1 MLLSTHNNKSR
12 RFQHKMSREISR
24 RQFLKESAVV
34 SLSVVA
40 TGLLGGCGVSADAA
54 VSTTAAA
61 STSAA
66 ATTTAAA
73 ATTAAAIAATTA
85 AAAESTAAVD
95 NTPAATMGQIAD
107 LLVEKQGW
115 SDVAPAEDPYGL
127 TASDSSD
134 NILRLLAKGA
144 LTGEEKLDVD
154 SPMSREAFFVMA
166 AKILGLPGKKGTSIY
181 HFKDVDE
188 ISEDLLP
195 ILNQIY
201 VRGIL
206 TGNTE
211 ENMFYPKKDL
221 TVAALEEAVDRA
233 YNRKMAPAGCTLTP
247 LSAPYLTKN
256 FNRFGKMDPSLEM
269 HANKNLIREEPF
281 NIVDNI
287 YFVGN
292 TWTASYLI
300 DTDDG
305 LILIDGSCH
314 DFFELLIESIYK
326 LGFDPKDIKYMV
338 VSHAHPDHYGCVL
351 PLKAIN
357 PDMVT
362 FVGDV
367 DTPAMISGLQRV
379 SYDITEY
386 GFNANGYVRGDRSFI
401 PDVMVKDYDVIELG
415 NTKIECVTTPGHS
428 DGVQSHFWTTPS
440 GYRIGLYGGAG
451 FSSMGTKRLE
461 SRGFNAEEVAR
472 WQKTFVESIDKVWDR
487 EIDIMLGNHPFH
499 ADLFEKH
506 ERVLAGEKD
515 AFQDPTEWHRYLQE
529 LKDCYAHFLTL
540 SQDEI
545 DAMYTNS
552 ALLLFRDKSLD
563 DHEWPWVEVIE

>member
-66 ATTTAAA
+66 ATTAA
-73 ATTAAAIAATTA
+73 ATTAATTA

-233 YNRKMAPAGCTLTP
+233 YN
-247 LSAPYLTKN
+247 
-256 FNRFGKMDPSLEM
+256 
-269 HANKNLIREEPF
+269 
-281 NIVDNI
+281 
-287 YFVGN
+287 
-292 TWTASYLI
+292 
-300 DTDDG
+300 
-305 LILIDGSCH
+305 
-314 DFFELLIESIYK
+314 
-326 LGFDPKDIKYMV
+326 
-338 VSHAHPDHYGCVL
+338 
-351 PLKAIN
+351 
-357 PDMVT
+357 
-362 FVGDV
+362 
-367 DTPAMISGLQRV
+367 
-379 SYDITEY
+379 
-386 GFNANGYVRGDRSFI
+386 
-401 PDVMVKDYDVIELG
+401 
-415 NTKIECVTTPGHS
+415 
-428 DGVQSHFWTTPS
+428 
-440 GYRIGLYGGAG
+440 
-451 FSSMGTKRLE
+451 
-461 SRGFNAEEVAR
+461 
-472 WQKTFVESIDKVWDR
+472 
-487 EIDIMLGNHPFH
+487 
-499 ADLFEKH
+499 
-506 ERVLAGEKD
+506 
-515 AFQDPTEWHRYLQE
+515 
-529 LKDCYAHFLTL
+529 
-540 SQDEI
+540 
-545 DAMYTNS
+545 
-552 ALLLFRDKSLD
+552 
-563 DHEWPWVEVIE
+563 

>member
-292 TWTASYLI
+292 TWTAAYLI

-326 LGFDPKDIKYMV
+326 LG
-338 VSHAHPDHYGCVL
+338 L
-351 PLKAIN
+351 
-357 PDMVT
+357 
-362 FVGDV
+362 
-367 DTPAMISGLQRV
+367 
-379 SYDITEY
+379 
-386 GFNANGYVRGDRSFI
+386 
-401 PDVMVKDYDVIELG
+401 
-415 NTKIECVTTPGHS
+415 
-428 DGVQSHFWTTPS
+428 
-440 GYRIGLYGGAG
+440 
-451 FSSMGTKRLE
+451 
-461 SRGFNAEEVAR
+461 
-472 WQKTFVESIDKVWDR
+472 
-487 EIDIMLGNHPFH
+487 
-499 ADLFEKH
+499 
-506 ERVLAGEKD
+506 
-515 AFQDPTEWHRYLQE
+515 
-529 LKDCYAHFLTL
+529 
-540 SQDEI
+540 
-545 DAMYTNS
+545 
-552 ALLLFRDKSLD
+552 
-563 DHEWPWVEVIE
+563 